1 MAYLL
6 DSNVLITAK
15 RVHYGFD
22 FCPGF
27 WDWIVAEHAAGRIY
41 SIERVYDELKDQ
53 QDDLAE
59 WVKRLPDAFFLS
71 PDAATVPHFTAV
83 STWAS
88 SQNYRTPAINEFLQT
103 ADFHLVAQARQGGH
117 TVVTYEVPGGSVN
130 RVKIPDACLGLGL
143 SSVLPHEMLRR
154 ERARFVLGA
163 GA

>member
-15 RVHYGFD
+15 RIHYGFD

-27 WDWIVAEHAAGRIY
+27 WEWIVAGHAAGRVY
-41 SIERVYDELKDQ
+41 SIVRVFDELKGQ
-53 QDDLAE
+53 QDDLAA
-59 WVKRLPDAFFLS
+59 WVGTLPTTFFLP

-83 STWAS
+83 SAWAS
-88 SQNYRTPAINEFLQT
+88 GRNYRTPAINEFLQT

-143 SSVLPHEMLRR
+143 SSILPHEMLRR
-154 ERARFVLGA
+154 EQARFDLRNGE
-163 GA
+163 

>member
-15 RVHYGFD
+15 RVYYGFD

-27 WDWIVAEHAAGRIY
+27 WDWIVAGHEAGIVY
-41 SIERVYDELKDQ
+41 SIERVYDELMQQ
-53 QDDLAE
+53 QDDLAA
-59 WVKRLPDAFFLS
+59 WVRTLPGTFFLS
-71 PDAATVPHFTAV
+71 PDAATVQHFTAV
-83 STWAS
+83 TNWAS
-88 SQNYRTPAINEFLQT
+88 GQNYRTPAINEFLQT

-117 TVVTYEVPGGSVN
+117 SVVTYEVPGGSVN

-143 SSVLPHEMLRR
+143 GSLLPHEMLRR

-163 GA
+163 GV

>member
-27 WDWIVAEHAAGRIY
+27 WDWIVAEHTGGRLY
-41 SIERVYDELKDQ
+41 SIERVYEELKDQ

-59 WVKRLPDAFFLS
+59 WVKRLPATFFLS
-71 PDAATVPHFTAV
+71 PDQGTIPHFNAV

-88 SQNYRTPAINEFLQT
+88 SQNYKRPAINEFLQT

-117 TVVTYEVPGGSVN
+117 TVVTYEVPGGSLN
-130 RVKIPDACLGLGL
+130 RIKIPDACLGLGL
-143 SSVLPHEMLRR
+143 NSALPHEMLRR

>member
-27 WDWIVAEHAAGRIY
+27 WDWIIAQHRAGQVY
-41 SIERVYDELKDQ
+41 SIERVHDELKEQ
-53 QDDLAE
+53 QDDLAA
-59 WVKRLPDAFFLS
+59 WVKTLPKTFFVS
-71 PDAATVPHFTAV
+71 PDAGTVAHFTAV
-83 STWAS
+83 SAWAS
-88 SQNYRTPAINEFLQT
+88 NQNYRTPAINEFLQT
-103 ADFHLVAQARQGGH
+103 ADYHLVAQARQGGH

-143 SSVLPHEMLRR
+143 GCVLPHEMLRR
-154 ERARFVLGA
+154 GRAVFVLSGA
-163 GA
+163 

>member
-6 DSNVLITAK
+6 DANVFITAK

-27 WDWIVAEHAAGRIY
+27 WDWILAQHEAGRVY

-59 WVKRLPDAFFLS
+59 WVKALPATFFLKPDAETL
-71 PDAATVPHFTAV
+71 PHFAAV
-83 STWAS
+83 SAWAS
-88 SQNYRTPAINEFLQT
+88 SQSYRTPAINDFLQT

-117 TVVTYEVPGGSVN
+117 RVVTYEVPGGSVK
-130 RVKIPDACLGLGL
+130 RIKIPDACLGLNV
-143 SSVLPHEMLRR
+143 SYALPHDMLRR
-154 ERARFVLGA
+154 EKARFVLEA
-163 GA
+163 VA